1 MCSGVLRCSRAR
13 CHRLPL
19 CRLLPLS
26 LIRVEDGPQQDLHAL
41 EQAERGLRAL
51 EQGVIALVVS
61 EPIAQVAQAVD
72 APAVA
77 GPEGVAE
84 QQIPVVG
91 IHQQLQQQSGIQG
104 GAFPAIGRAEHHSPH
119 FRVLMPGAAEPAR
132 QGAGHERAQTI
143 AGGIKG
149 SAQRRLVNRARSHLI
164 PPRPPHC
171 KEVCPQSSA
180 ASDQGEAP
188 EQPTEA
194 VTVASSH
201 SCSSR

>member
-19 CRLLPLS
+19 CRLLSLS
-26 LIRVEDGPQQDLHAL
+26 LNRVDDGPQQDLHAL

-51 EQGVIALVVS
+51 EQGVITLIVS
-61 EPIAQVAQAVD
+61 EAIAQVAQAVD

-77 GPEGVAE
+77 CPEGVAE
-84 QQIPVVG
+84 QQIPVIG
-91 IHQQLQQQSGIQG
+91 IHQQLHQQSGIQG
-104 GAFPAIGRAEHHSPH
+104 GALPAVGRPEHHPPH
-119 FRVLMPGAAEPAR
+119 FLVLMPGVAELAR

-143 AGGIKG
+143 AGGIEG
-149 SAQRRLVNRARSHLI
+149 SAQRRLVNRARSHPI
-164 PPRPPHC
+164 PPLPPHC

-180 ASDQGEAP
+180 AADRGEAP
-188 EQPTEA
+188 EQPPEA
-194 VTVASSH
+194 VTVVSSH